1 MSAKLLVSVDISLYK
16 YISLSV
22 LVEKTSIYFVTDY
35 PQWSLTNGKDIRD
48 DNYCY

>member
-35 PQWSLTNGKDIRD
+35 PWWSLTSGKDIRD
-48 DNYCY
+48 DSYCY